1 MLKRDGGR
9 KDGRTE
15 GRKGSVVETE
25 GGRERQLGFQSV
37 CPSVRFN
44 RKIEHERLTLDQTR
58 CCCLAQPAGLRTNGD
73 LAHIILSIETEGG
86 RDRLD
91 REGRE
96 GGRA

>member
-58 CCCLAQPAGLRTNGD
+58 CCCSAQPAGSPSYN
-73 LAHIILSIETEGG
+73 SVG
-86 RDRLD
+86 RDG
-91 REGRE
+91 GRE
-96 GGRA
+96 GLA